1 MIKTVQDFSA
11 SDPEFTM
18 NQTIQPANSMAAT
31 ILERLAMIEQTHEVS
46 ILYACESGSR
56 AWGFASPDSDYDVGF
71 IYVRPRDEYLRID
84 LERRRDVIECPIE
97 GVFDIN
103 GWDWRKALQLMFKGN
118 PPLFEWLHSPIV
130 YRVQPGFQDAMQVL
144 TTHYYAPL
152 PCAWHYLHMARGN
165 YREYLQGDRVRLK
178 KYLYVLRPLLAVGW
192 LESGRGV
199 VPMPFRELVET
210 LIPPGALR
218 EAIDELLRLKQGG
231 EELAWG
237 PRIPSLNHWIETEL
251 ARLAHGP
258 ALTPADHPG
267 PEPLNAAF
275 REWLAADV
283 NTAIAIP

>member
-1 MIKTVQDFSA
+1 MS
-11 SDPEFTM
+11 
-18 NQTIQPANSMAAT
+18 QTIQPANSMAT
-31 ILERLAMIEQTHEVS
+31 TLLERLAMIEQIHEVR

-56 AWGFASPDSDYDVGF
+56 AWGFASPDSDYDVRF
-71 IYVRPRDEYLRID
+71 IYVRPRDWYLSID

-97 GVFDIN
+97 GIFDIN
-103 GWDWRKALQLMFKGN
+103 GWDWRKALQLMHKSN

-130 YRVQPGFQDAMQVL
+130 YRAQPSFQEAMQAL
-144 TTHYYAPL
+144 TPHYYAPL
-152 PCAWHYLHMARGN
+152 PCAWHYLHMARSN
-165 YREYLQGDRVRLK
+165 YREYLQGDQVRLK

-199 VPMPFRELVET
+199 VPMPFRELVKT

-237 PRIPSLNHWIETEL
+237 PRIPALNEWIEAEL
-251 ARLAHGP
+251 ARLAQGP
-258 ALTPADHPG
+258 ALTPTDHPG
-267 PEPLNAAF
+267 VELLNAVF
-275 REWLAADV
+275 REWLAADI

>member
-1 MIKTVQDFSA
+1 
-11 SDPEFTM
+11 
-18 NQTIQPANSMAAT
+18 
-31 ILERLAMIEQTHEVS
+31 
-46 ILYACESGSR
+46 
-56 AWGFASPDSDYDVGF
+56 
-71 IYVRPRDEYLRID
+71 
-84 LERRRDVIECPIE
+84 
-97 GVFDIN
+97 
-103 GWDWRKALQLMFKGN
+103 
-118 PPLFEWLHSPIV
+118 
-130 YRVQPGFQDAMQVL
+130 
-144 TTHYYAPL
+144 
-152 PCAWHYLHMARGN
+152 
-165 YREYLQGDRVRLK
+165 
-178 KYLYVLRPLLAVGW
+178 
-192 LESGRGV
+192 
-199 VPMPFRELVET
+199 MPFRELVET